1 MNVPE
6 KQIPIHHLTSEN
18 FQFTTLETG
27 HPEKFN
33 DIHRHNFFEII
44 WFIRVHENSRV
55 ELDFE
60 NHHLHNNQIC
70 IIAPGQ
76 VFNMKLKGEKGY
88 VLAVSREIFKEA
100 CDIEMILT
108 AGTIPF
114 TLDLQSVEACNT
126 VISLIEKEYEGPSR
140 IGLLKTYLRAFCIM
154 ITDQINRQD
163 SSINGR
169 QRIEDLVSLIEENY
183 LVQRETGFYAEQI
196 GISTH
201 HLNDIV
207 RLSRGTTVKKMIA
220 QRLVLEAKRE
230 LSFGAL
236 TVKEIAFKLG
246 FSDASYFSRF
256 FKKHTGQNPDRF
268 KNTKELSPEYPFKQE
283 GVCSKACS

>member
-1 MNVPE
+1 MKLSE
-6 KQIPIHHLTSEN
+6 KNIPIHHLTSEQ
-18 FQFTTLETG
+18 FQLTTLDTG
-27 HPEKFN
+27 HPENFN
-33 DIHRHNFFEII
+33 DVHRHNFFEII
-44 WFIRVHENSRV
+44 WFSHVKENSRL

-60 NHHLHNNQIC
+60 NHDLKNNHIC

-100 CDIEMILT
+100 CDVETIL
-108 AGTIPF
+108 AGGTIPF
-114 TLDLQSVEACNT
+114 LLDAGNGETCNT
-126 VISLIEKEYEGPSR
+126 IMSLIEKEYNGESR
-140 IGLLKTYLRAFCIM
+140 IDLLKTYLRAFCI
-154 ITDQINRQD
+154 IIREQISMQD
-163 SSINGR
+163 SSINDR
-169 QRIEDLVSLIEENY
+169 QRIQELVRLIEEY
-183 LVQRETGFYAEQI
+183 YITERETRFYADQI
-196 GISTH
+196 KISTH

-220 QRLVLEAKRE
+220 QRLLLEAKRE

-256 FKKHTGQNPDRF
+256 FKKHTGQNPDGF
-268 KNTKELSPEYPFKQE
+268 KVGKD
-283 GVCSKACS
+283 

>member
-1 MNVPE
+1 MHSSE
-6 KQIPIHHLTSEN
+6 KNIPTHHLTTEQ
-18 FQFTTLETG
+18 FQLMTLETG
-27 HPEKFN
+27 HPENFN

-44 WFIRVHENSRV
+44 WFQKVKENSSL

-60 NHHLHNNQIC
+60 SYSLKNNQIC

-76 VFNMKLKGEKGY
+76 VFNMKLRGEKGY

-100 CDIEMILT
+100 YDIESILT
-108 AGTIPF
+108 GGTIPF
-114 TLDLQSVEACNT
+114 LLDEENEATCST
-126 VISLIEKEYEGPSR
+126 VISLIDKEYNGMSR
-140 IGLLKTYLRAFCIM
+140 IDLLKAYLRAFCII
-154 ITDQINRQD
+154 ITEQISLQD
-163 SSINGR
+163 PSINDR
-169 QRIEDLVSLIEENY
+169 QRIQKLISLIEEHY
-183 LVQRETGFYAEQI
+183 IAQRDTNFYADQLK
-196 GISTH
+196 ISTH

-220 QRLVLEAKRE
+220 QRLLLEAKRE

-256 FKKHTGQNPDRF
+256 FRKQTGQNPEGF
-268 KNTKELSPEYPFKQE
+268 KTGKP
-283 GVCSKACS
+283 

>member
-1 MNVPE
+1 MPPPE
-6 KQIPIHHLTSEN
+6 KNIPTHHLTSEQ
-18 FQFTTLETG
+18 FQLTTLETG
-27 HPEKFN
+27 HPENFN
-33 DIHRHNFFEII
+33 DVHRHNFFEII
-44 WFIRVHENSRV
+44 WFSHVKEDSYL

-60 NHHLHNNQIC
+60 SHYLKNNQIC

-88 VLAVSREIFKEA
+88 VLAVSREIFKEV

-108 AGTIPF
+108 GGTCPF
-114 TLDLQSVEACNT
+114 LLDVQGRKACSTL
-126 VISLIEKEYEGPSR
+126 ISLMEEEYNGASR
-140 IGLLKTYLRAFCIM
+140 IDLLKAYLQAFCI
-154 ITDQINRQD
+154 IIKEQINLQNT
-163 SSINGR
+163 SINDR
-169 QRIEDLVSLIEENY
+169 QRIQKLIGLIEEHY
-183 LVQRETGFYAEQI
+183 IIQRETNFYADQLK
-196 GISTH
+196 ISTH

-220 QRLVLEAKRE
+220 QRLLLEAKRE

-256 FKKHTGQNPDRF
+256 FKKHSGRNPDNF
-268 KNTKELSPEYPFKQE
+268 KV
-283 GVCSKACS
+283 GKA